1 MADDLDA
8 FFDQVSA
15 AEAEAVT
22 EEKDEVKEP
31 PAKKAKTTKAPPPV
45 RPVGIVVASAAS
57 ATASSTKTTSPPA
70 ETLGGVPSR
79 LPPLTTAAALPAGT
93 SGSVSTA
100 AATATTTLPPLPTAS
115 STTNPPLPPGP
126 PPPPAPKSKKALLR
140 TAAGKTWVDPTLAEW
155 PENDYRIFV
164 GNLSPDVTDPQL
176 YSHFAEYS
184 SIQKAKVVRDKD
196 GNSKGF
202 GFVSLLKPLECAK
215 AIREKDQS
223 WLGARPIRTKRSD
236 WKERSLQV
244 QKKKQKQKKGYM
256 R

>member
-22 EEKDEVKEP
+22 EEKDEVEEP
-31 PAKKAKTTKAPPPV
+31 PAKKAKTTKAPPL

-57 ATASSTKTTSPPA
+57 ATASLTKTTSPPV
-70 ETLGGVPSR
+70 ETVGGVTSR
-79 LPPLTTAAALPAGT
+79 LPTTTTTLPAGT

-100 AATATTTLPPLPTAS
+100 ATATTTTLPPLPTAS
-115 STTNPPLPPGP
+115 SITNPPLPPGP
-126 PPPPAPKSKKALLR
+126 PPPPAPKSKKALVR
-140 TAAGKTWVDPTLAEW
+140 AAAGKTWVDPTLAEW

-164 GNLSPDVTDPQL
+164 GNLSPDVTDQQL

>member
-70 ETLGGVPSR
+70 ETLEGVPSR
-79 LPPLTTAAALPAGT
+79 LPPLSTAALPAGT

>member
-15 AEAEAVT
+15 AEAEAIT

-70 ETLGGVPSR
+70 ETLEGVPSR
-79 LPPLTTAAALPAGT
+79 LPPKTTAALPAGT

-244 QKKKQKQKKGYM
+244 QKKKQKQKKGYT